1 MSYRSEPNENLF
13 VAAQY
18 LRVLESSWAKPNLI
32 GESFFKRE
40 RNMADSVKSEIKEAG
55 SALGSAAKIAG
66 ENANAVAVKI
76 AEKAAEATKSVG
88 TAVKKTGESI
98 QKKSGK

>member
-1 MSYRSEPNENLF
+1 
-13 VAAQY
+13 
-18 LRVLESSWAKPNLI
+18 
-32 GESFFKRE
+32 
-40 RNMADSVKSEIKEAG
+40 MADSVKSKIKEAS

-66 ENANAVAVKI
+66 ENAKAVAGKVFD
-76 AEKAAEATKSVG
+76 KAAETTKSVG